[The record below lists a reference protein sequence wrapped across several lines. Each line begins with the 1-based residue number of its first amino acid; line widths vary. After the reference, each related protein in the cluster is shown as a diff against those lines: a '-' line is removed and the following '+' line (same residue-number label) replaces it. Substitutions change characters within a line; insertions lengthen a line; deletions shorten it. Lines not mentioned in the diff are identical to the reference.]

1 MEERLNPQ
9 PLPPR
14 HGVTQVEIPV
24 DLLKLFTV
32 DARFVHGP
40 IAGMLMLPPE
50 LLGDLQAKLG
60 EGLAVMVVSKA
71 EIQQ

>member
-1 MEERLNPQ
+1 MKESLNPQ

-14 HGVTQVEIPV
+14 HGATQVKIPV
-24 DLLKLFTV
+24 DLLKLFTQ
-32 DARFVHGP
+32 DARFVQGP

-50 LLGDLQAKLG
+50 LLGDLRAKLG
-60 EGLAVMVVSKA
+60 DELAVMVVAKS